1 MLLLGPPALLSHGAF
16 LAACLLCFLC
26 VVNCLTLF
34 RQIKMFCSVL
44 TSHKFASTTRIA
56 NSIQEDQLSRQT
68 LRRTCQSTKNLF
80 RRSMVDGTIVC
91 KFLFPSGFVPFSS
104 YCEFFGQKSPI
115 FTYPPAFAAPV
126 WGDSVRISPRSLASK
141 PTPCPRKNCTPVYVA
156 ITLANNI
163 GF

>member
-1 MLLLGPPALLSHGAF
+1 MWPPALLSHGAF

-104 YCEFFGQKSPI
+104 YCEIFVKSRRFLLTHLHLPPPFG
-115 FTYPPAFAAPV
+115 V
-126 WGDSVRISPRSLASK
+126 
-141 PTPCPRKNCTPVYVA
+141 TPFEFRQDLWRQNLHRVHEKTVPLY
-156 ITLANNI
+156 TLP
-163 GF
+163 